1 MRKLC
6 AAVLVFMLIGSG
18 VAQAHQPVVLL
29 DSDTTAAKGP
39 LLTDGTVSY
48 AIRAWF
54 TKSGQKKAFRAQ
66 FNVGD
71 ALSVQYLI
79 VDKQPENALR
89 TSALPRLVIT
99 SPSGTSISIN
109 LNERV
114 KFYEPFSKV
123 NYLYLSRYSAVAKAG
138 VYSFTITSKGKAE
151 ITVAVGDKEIPGE
164 VLRGTKPTPTPTSTS
179 SSTASPTPSASPAGY
194 TMAQV
199 RSNNSAK
206 SCWAV
211 IDGFV
216 YNLTSWI
223 NSHPGGSSAIVSLCG
238 TDATST
244 FKSQHANQGK
254 PAAKLDSFRLG
265 ALAK

>member
-48 AIRAWF
+48 AIRASF

-66 FNVGD
+66 LNAGD

-79 VDKQPENALR
+79 VDKKPENALR

-99 SPSGTSISIN
+99 SPTGTSVTIN

-151 ITVAVGDKEIPGE
+151 ITVAVGDKEIAGE
-164 VLRGTKPTPTPTSTS
+164 VLRGTKPTPTSTTSPTPT
-179 SSTASPTPSASPAGY
+179 PTPSASTSGY

-199 RSNNSAK
+199 KANNSAK
-206 SCWAV
+206 SCWAI

-216 YNLTSWI
+216 YNLTTWI
-223 NSHPGGSSAIVSLCG
+223 NSHPGGAGAIVSLCG